1 LAQFQVWNQRKETK
15 KTLKFQLK
23 LEPPWPSNKLG
34 TGRMKEK
41 ECDPNASL
49 AQYQVCNQRMKK
61 IIFKNSTKTEVALVE
76 RQDWIQKNEKNGT

>member
-1 LAQFQVWNQRKETK
+1 LELEEKEK

-49 AQYQVCNQRMKK
+49 ARYQVCNQ
-61 IIFKNSTKTEVALVE
+61 
-76 RQDWIQKNEKNGT
+76 KNEKNNLRKCNQN

>member
-1 LAQFQVWNQRKETK
+1 
-15 KTLKFQLK
+15 
-23 LEPPWPSNKLG
+23 
-34 TGRMKEK
+34 MKEK

-61 IIFKNSTKTEVALVE
+61 IIFKNSTKTEVALAE